1 MDGLLAAL
9 LSLPVATFRDRT
21 QADAALAQTVEDER
35 LRQFLLQNLERDGDG
50 FRWRVN
56 LEAIAA
62 NMDSL
67 VGFPAFDA
75 CVTYPG
81 PTCFLAGG
89 LSCYVRPEHWDAVVA
104 RFPNA
109 KLVTLP
115 KAGHWLHVEAP
126 ENFLAAVLGFLA
138 SARLG
143 LSTRFLANE

>member
-1 MDGLLAAL
+1 MSDCG
-9 LSLPVATFRDRT
+9 SS
-21 QADAALAQTVEDER
+21 
-35 LRQFLLQNLERDGDG
+35 LLQNLEREGDG

-56 LEAIAA
+56 LRAIAA

-67 VGFPAFDA
+67 VGFPAFDTG
-75 CVTYPG
+75 VTYPG

-89 LSCYVRPEHWDAVVA
+89 LSRYVRPEHWDAIVA

-115 KAGHWLHVEAP
+115 EAGHWLHVEAP
-126 ENFLAAVLGFLA
+126 DEFLAVVLGFLA

-143 LSTRFLANE
+143 LSTRFLADE